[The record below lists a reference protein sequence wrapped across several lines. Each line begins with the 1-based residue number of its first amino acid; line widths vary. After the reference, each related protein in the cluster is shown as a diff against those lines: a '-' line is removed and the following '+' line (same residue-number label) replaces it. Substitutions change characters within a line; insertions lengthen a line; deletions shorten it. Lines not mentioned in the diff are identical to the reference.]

1 MFSISHEAVE
11 KASSPLCS
19 GIKHY
24 SWIMRSR
31 GAQAIKTRE
40 QPEVGKNKLNYNK
53 SHGQHKRYTQQR
65 VKETGASFMI
75 SRCFQGLIQ
84 TH

>member
-1 MFSISHEAVE
+1 MFRISHEAEE

-19 GIKHY
+19 GSKHY
-24 SWIMRSR
+24 SWIMGSR
-31 GAQAIKTRE
+31 EAQAIKTRD
-40 QPEVGKNKLNYNK
+40 QPEVRKNKLNYNK
-53 SHGQHKRYTQQR
+53 CHGQHKPQTQQS
-65 VKETGASFMI
+65 GASFII

>member
-1 MFSISHEAVE
+1 M
-11 KASSPLCS
+11 
-19 GIKHY
+19 G
-24 SWIMRSR
+24 SR
-31 GAQAIKTRE
+31 GAQAIKTRD
-40 QPEVGKNKLNYNK
+40 QPEVGNNKLNSNK
-53 SHGQHKRYTQQR
+53 PHGQHKPYTQQR